1 MSKDRQKK
9 GVNGFIILENN
20 ENRLK
25 EHIMRSDLYKNRYKV
40 SEMSLS
46 FFRFFD
52 RFLYFNGFFGVSFM
66 RSWSFIEYYTVVVL
80 FI

>member
-25 EHIMRSDLYKNRYKV
+25 EHIMRSDLYKNIDTRCRKCRCPFSDFSTV
-40 SEMSLS
+40 FCILTV
-46 FFRFFD
+46 
-52 RFLYFNGFFGVSFM
+52 FLVFH
-66 RSWSFIEYYTVVVL
+66 L
-80 FI
+80 